1 MMNMGNIQT
10 TLSQNQIEA
19 FYHDNFVENQVSDFI
34 KLVGT
39 TIDPASGRVVDI
51 GGGCGFF
58 AKALQN
64 RTAFKVRVLDTDMQS
79 ISVCKQAGLEAAY
92 DDALNPTVV
101 GDEKV
106 ICFNLIL
113 HHLVGKTETETCKL
127 QKRALSIWHENANAI
142 FVNEYI
148 YESFIIN
155 NFSGWLIYQITSS
168 SLLSKLGGLIAK
180 IFPSLKANTFGVG
193 VRFRSHAE
201 WKRMFESL
209 GFDVVDTVIGNQEGI
224 SLPRRLLLIKNC
236 RRDSFLLKPKVTQ
249 AETTKKGGM

>member
-1 MMNMGNIQT
+1 MDNIQT

-19 FYHDNFVENQVSDFI
+19 FYHDEFVASQVGDFI
-34 KLVGT
+34 KL
-39 TIDPASGRVVDI
+39 IDASVDLTSGKIVDI

-64 RTAFKVRVLDTDMQS
+64 RTDFKIRVLDTDMQS
-79 ISVCKQAGLEAAY
+79 IAVCKQAGLEAAF
-92 DDALNPTVV
+92 DDALNPTIL

-113 HHLVGKTETETCKL
+113 HHLVGKTEVETSML
-127 QKRALSIWHENANAI
+127 QKRALSVWHANSNAI

-148 YESFIIN
+148 YESFVIN

-168 SLLSKLGGLIAK
+168 SLLSRVGSLFAK
-180 IFPSLKANTFGVG
+180 VFPSLNANTFGVG

-201 WKRMFESL
+201 WEKMFQSL
-209 GFDVVDTVIGNQEGI
+209 GFAVVKTVKGKQEGI

-236 RRDSFLLKPKVTQ
+236 RRDSFWLMPQ
-249 AETTKKGGM
+249 IMYTKIMKEGGE